1 MYGFEHI
8 GLYGEL
14 VSIAVDIRRGLP
26 FVEIVGLPDSAIR
39 EARERVRAAIRN
51 AGFEFPLDRVLIS
64 LAPAGLKKSGAQF
77 DLPIALALLMASGQL
92 DMIPDTVIAVGELAL
107 SGTVLPVSGVL
118 AAVARAKQQGFHCV
132 IIPEANKEEASVI
145 QGITIIPMTHLRD
158 AVTICSSLSNISTTE
173 SDSSVQSLFGNLIA
187 SACNQTSVIFQQEQ
201 TDYENSQNYSSKT
214 DSFYNS
220 FICNFSSYRG
230 QPAVRRALEVA
241 AAGNHHVLLAGPP
254 GAGKTM
260 AARCLAGIILELDER
275 TAFEAAALY
284 SLAGIPRGY
293 STARIVRIPHHS
305 TSLEGLVGGGKTL
318 KPGELSLAH
327 GGMLFL
333 DETLE
338 FKNNVLQAL
347 REPLETGVVTLSRA
361 EKVVQY
367 PARILLVMA
376 VNLCPCGNLGRKN
389 GVCLC
394 SSEELRRYW
403 KKLSGPLLDRIDI
416 RIPVQSA
423 SADSFADHTPC
434 EPTAS
439 IAKRVSACRTL
450 QSKRYRGW
458 KTSVN
463 GLLDSEG
470 IARFLKDDLDRHVSF
485 TAMMEE
491 KGLSSRGIIAVF
503 KIARTLA
510 DLELSPHIRTEH
522 LDEAFSLRCQ
532 EAENWYWTS
541 F

>member
-118 AAVARAKQQGFHCV
+118 AAVAHAKQQGFHCV

-201 TDYENSQNYSSKT
+201 TDYDNSQNYSSKT

-220 FICNFSSYRG
+220 FI
-230 QPAVRRALEVA
+230 
-241 AAGNHHVLLAGPP
+241 
-254 GAGKTM
+254 
-260 AARCLAGIILELDER
+260 
-275 TAFEAAALY
+275 
-284 SLAGIPRGY
+284 
-293 STARIVRIPHHS
+293 
-305 TSLEGLVGGGKTL
+305 
-318 KPGELSLAH
+318 
-327 GGMLFL
+327 
-333 DETLE
+333 
-338 FKNNVLQAL
+338 
-347 REPLETGVVTLSRA
+347 
-361 EKVVQY
+361 
-367 PARILLVMA
+367 
-376 VNLCPCGNLGRKN
+376 
-389 GVCLC
+389 
-394 SSEELRRYW
+394 
-403 KKLSGPLLDRIDI
+403 
-416 RIPVQSA
+416 
-423 SADSFADHTPC
+423 
-434 EPTAS
+434 
-439 IAKRVSACRTL
+439 
-450 QSKRYRGW
+450 
-458 KTSVN
+458 
-463 GLLDSEG
+463 
-470 IARFLKDDLDRHVSF
+470 
-485 TAMMEE
+485 
-491 KGLSSRGIIAVF
+491 
-503 KIARTLA
+503 
-510 DLELSPHIRTEH
+510 
-522 LDEAFSLRCQ
+522 
-532 EAENWYWTS
+532 
-541 F
+541 

>member
-1 MYGFEHI
+1 MYGFEPF

-14 VSIAVDIRRGLP
+14 ISIAVDIRRGLP
-26 FVEIVGLPDSAIR
+26 FVDIVGLPDSAIK

-92 DMIPDTVIAVGELAL
+92 GVLPDAVVALGELAL
-107 SGTVLPVSGVL
+107 SGRVLPVSGVL
-118 AAVARAKQQGFHCV
+118 SAIANAKLQGFQHV
-132 IIPEANKEEASVI
+132 IIPEANSAEASVI
-145 QGITIIPMTHLRD
+145 QGITIISIAHLRD
-158 AVTICSSLSNISTTE
+158 AVTICNSLSTGSGSEIPVKALTVS
-173 SDSSVQSLFGNLIA
+173 GNLIVEA
-187 SACNQTSVIFQQEQ
+187 SAHASTNLQHKQIDFGYST
-201 TDYENSQNYSSKT
+201 NYSKKSDSLY
-214 DSFYNS
+214 DSFV
-220 FICNFSSYRG
+220 CDFSTYRG
-230 QPAVRRALEVA
+230 QPFVRRALEVA

-260 AARCLAGIILELDER
+260 AARCLAGIIPELDER

-293 STARIVRIPHHS
+293 CTARIVRIPHHS
-305 TSLEGLVGGGKTL
+305 TTLEGLVGGGKTL
-318 KPGELSLAH
+318 KPGEISLAH

-338 FKNNVLQAL
+338 FKNSVLQAL
-347 REPLETGVVTLSRA
+347 REPLETGIVTLSRA

-367 PARILLVMA
+367 PSRILLVMA
-376 VNLCPCGNLGRKN
+376 VNLCPCGNMGKKN

-394 SSEELRRYW
+394 SAEELRRYW

-416 RIPVQSA
+416 RVPVKSA
-423 SADSFADHTPC
+423 QVDSFVDHKLQET
-434 EPTAS
+434 S
-439 IAKRVSACRTL
+439 VRIAERVLACRAI
-450 QSKRYRGW
+450 QSQRYREW
-458 KTSVN
+458 KTAVN

-470 IARFLKDDLDRHVSF
+470 VARFLNEDLFRHASF
-485 TAMMEE
+485 VTMLEE
-491 KGLSSRGIIAVF
+491 KGLSSRGIAAVF

-510 DLELSPHIRTEH
+510 DLETSTAISADH
-522 LDEAFSLRCQ
+522 LEEAFLLRCQ

>member
-1 MYGFEHI
+1 MYGFEPF

-14 VSIAVDIRRGLP
+14 ISIAVDIRRGLP
-26 FVEIVGLPDSAIR
+26 FVDIVGLPDSAIK

-77 DLPIALALLMASGQL
+77 DLPIALALLMASGQIDVL
-92 DMIPDTVIAVGELAL
+92 PDSVVALGELAL
-107 SGTVLPVSGVL
+107 SGRVLPVSGVL
-118 AAVARAKQQGFHCV
+118 SAIANAKQQGFRNV
-132 IIPEANKEEASVI
+132 IIPEANAAEASVI
-145 QGITIIPMTHLRD
+145 QGVTLIPIAHLRD
-158 AVTICSSLSNISTTE
+158 AVTISSSLSNSSERETAISDLTRSGILIVEACGRVRTVVQDKQIDLGNFSTCSKR
-173 SDSSVQSLFGNLIA
+173 SDSL
-187 SACNQTSVIFQQEQ
+187 
-201 TDYENSQNYSSKT
+201 Y
-214 DSFYNS
+214 DSFV
-220 FICNFSSYRG
+220 CDFSSYRG
-230 QPAVRRALEVA
+230 QPFVRRALEVA

-260 AARCLAGIILELDER
+260 AARCLAGIIPELDER

-338 FKNNVLQAL
+338 FKNSVLQAL
-347 REPLETGVVTLSRA
+347 REPLETGLVTLSRA
-361 EKVVQY
+361 EKIVQY
-367 PARILLVMA
+367 PSRILLVMA
-376 VNLCPCGNLGRKN
+376 VNLCPCGNMGKKN

-394 SSEELRRYW
+394 SADELRRYW

-416 RIPVQSA
+416 RIPVKSA
-423 SADSFADHTPC
+423 QADTFVDHKPQETSAH
-434 EPTAS
+434 
-439 IAKRVSACRTL
+439 IAERVLACRAI
-450 QSKRYRGW
+450 QSQRFREW
-458 KTSVN
+458 KTTVN

-470 IARFLKDDLDRHVSF
+470 VARFLNRDFMSHASF
-485 TAMMEE
+485 IATMEE
-491 KGLSSRGIIAVF
+491 KGLSLRGITAIF
-503 KIARTLA
+503 KIARTIA
-510 DLELSPHIRTEH
+510 DLEASTTIRTEH
-522 LDEAFSLRCQ
+522 LEEAFALRCQ